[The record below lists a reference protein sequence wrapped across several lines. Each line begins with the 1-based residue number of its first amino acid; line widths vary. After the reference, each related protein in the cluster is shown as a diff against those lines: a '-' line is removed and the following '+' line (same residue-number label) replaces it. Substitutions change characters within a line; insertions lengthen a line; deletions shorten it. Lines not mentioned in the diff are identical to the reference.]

1 MDYKDYYQTLGVS
14 KNSEQDEI
22 KKAYR
27 KLARQYHPDVNP
39 GDKASE
45 EKFKEVNEAY
55 EVLSDSE
62 KRVKYDQFGSQWK
75 QYTGGG
81 GRPDDFDWGTW
92 GGRPG
97 GGGVHTRTV
106 SQEEFQQMFGGGSGG
121 FSDFFETLFG
131 GMGRSR
137 PSGFEDIRERE
148 FTPRPRRGRNSE
160 HNIQIS
166 LEEAFHGAT
175 RVLQWDDG
183 RKIEAK
189 IPPGAN
195 SGCRIRLRG
204 QGQGGVGGGESGD
217 LYLKVEVKPHNVF
230 QREGDNL
237 KIVVPIDLYVA
248 LLGGET
254 EVRSMDKTVKLNIPP
269 ETDNGK
275 VFRLKG
281 LGMPKLK
288 AKDKRGDLYATVQ
301 IQLPKDLNQEEK
313 DLFEQLRGM
322 RK

>member
-1 MDYKDYYQTLGVS
+1 MDYKDYYTTLGVS

-62 KRVKYDQFGSQWK
+62 KRKKYDQFGSQWK
-75 QYTGGG
+75 QYTRGG

-106 SQEEFQQMFGGGSGG
+106 SPEEFQQMFGGGSGG

-137 PSGFEDIRERE
+137 PTGFEDIRERE
-148 FTPRPRRGRNSE
+148 FTPRPRQGRNSE
-160 HNIQIS
+160 HNVQIS

-189 IPPGAN
+189 IPPGVK
-195 SGCRIRLRG
+195 SGSRIRLRG

-254 EVRSMDKTVKLNIPP
+254 EVRSLDKTVKLNIPP
-269 ETDNGK
+269 DTDNGK

-288 AKDKRGDLYATVQ
+288 AKDERGDLYATVQ
-301 IQLPKDLNQEEK
+301 IRLPKDLNQEEK
-313 DLFEQLRGM
+313 DLFEQLKDM

>member
-14 KNSEQDEI
+14 KSADQDEI

-62 KRVKYDQFGSQWK
+62 KRKKYDQFGSQWK
-75 QYTGGG
+75 QYTGSG
-81 GRPDDFDWGTW
+81 GRPEDFDWGTW
-92 GGRPG
+92 GGGPG

-106 SQEEFQQMFGGGSGG
+106 SPEEFQQMFGGGSGG

-131 GMGRSR
+131 GMGRGR
-137 PSGFEDIRERE
+137 PTGFEDIRERE
-148 FTPRPRRGRNSE
+148 FTPRPRQGRNSE
-160 HNIQIS
+160 HNIQIN
-166 LEEAFHGAT
+166 LEEAFHGGT

-189 IPPGAN
+189 IPPGVK
-195 SGCRIRLRG
+195 SGSRIRLRG

-217 LYLKVEVKPHNVF
+217 LYLKVEVMPHNVF

-254 EVRSMDKTVKLNIPP
+254 EVRSLDKTVKLNIPP

-288 AKDKRGDLYATVQ
+288 AKDERGDLYATVQ
-301 IQLPKDLNQEEK
+301 IRLPKDLNQEEK
-313 DLFEQLRGM
+313 HLFEQLKDM